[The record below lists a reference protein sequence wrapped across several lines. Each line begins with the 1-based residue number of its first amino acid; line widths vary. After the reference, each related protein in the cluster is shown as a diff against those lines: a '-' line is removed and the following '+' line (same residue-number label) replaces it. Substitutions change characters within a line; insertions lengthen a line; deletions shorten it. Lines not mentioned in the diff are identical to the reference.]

1 MSLIQRTAK
10 LQMLRVHD
18 VGTGYGAPPNFLD
31 TEVVIKLREGLD
43 EAYGLKLRVDA
54 NQPAHEGMLGL
65 LRDAMT
71 HDWDVTIDYNINPG
85 STVGEIIRVAV
96 RR

>member
-1 MSLIQRTAK
+1 MSRIQRTGR
-10 LQMLRVHD
+10 LQMLRVHN

-31 TEVVIKLREGLD
+31 TEVVLKLRGGLD
-43 EAYGLKLRVDA
+43 EAYGFKLRVDA
-54 NQPAHEGMLGL
+54 NQPAREGMLGL

-71 HDWDVTIDYNINPG
+71 HDWDVTIDYDITPG

-96 RR
+96 QQ